1 MIAAVVYTSETGFT
15 EKYAKWISS
24 QLACDCF
31 PADDISAE
39 NLRRYGVIIYGGW
52 IYDGVI
58 QGLKKFLPL
67 VRGKKLI
74 VFGVGALPESEKR
87 TVALASKNKLADIP
101 FFYFTGGVRFDDLT
115 RSRRNGRKALQRG
128 GNRGSLAKLSDEV
141 RFFRDH
147 YGESFD
153 NASKSE
159 TYELVK
165 LADDL
170 RSAKPGL
177 RRAVRSDIR
186 PNREADE

>member
-31 PADDISAE
+31 PATDISTDS
-39 NLRRYGVIIYGGW
+39 LKRYGVIIYGGW
-52 IYDGVI
+52 VMDGVI
-58 QGLKKFLPL
+58 QGLKRSLPL
-67 VRGKKLI
+67 FKDKKLV
-74 VFGVGALPESEKR
+74 VFGVGALPASEKQAKFLAEKNE
-87 TVALASKNKLADIP
+87 VADTP
-101 FFYFTGGVRFDDLT
+101 FFYFQGGVHFKDLT
-115 RSRRNGRKALQRG
+115 RSRRNGLKALQRG
-128 GNRGSLAKLSDEV
+128 GNRGSMAKLSDEV

-147 YGESFD
+147 YGETFD
-153 NASKSE
+153 DSSKSA

-177 RRAVRSDIR
+177 KRAVRSDIR
-186 PNREADE
+186 PVKETE